1 MTMTVEK
8 IVALRLNGDR
18 ISSTARLRLGQ
29 RESPGLQ
36 KAVDLSASENS
47 SERKR
52 VCRST
57 HLTDS
62 CRC

>member
-1 MTMTVEK
+1 
-8 IVALRLNGDR
+8 
-18 ISSTARLRLGQ
+18 
-29 RESPGLQ
+29 
-36 KAVDLSASENS
+36 VDLSASENS